1 MNVRLGCMSIVIQM
15 KAPFMERVYRM
26 RLCMRGIVLEE
37 SLDSF
42 VVSVGNRYDLGL
54 RSTLIRR
61 RYENVAF

>member
-1 MNVRLGCMSIVIQM
+1 
-15 KAPFMERVYRM
+15 
-26 RLCMRGIVLEE
+26 MRGIVLEE